1 MKPEM
6 IAIGASAGGIPAI
19 REILSRLHPSF
30 EVPIVVVQHLPANAK
45 MHLSASFGR
54 FTYLKLCEIDDKMPV
69 KSGAVYFA
77 PPGYHLLVEKEK
89 CFSLSV
95 DEPVHF
101 SRPSIDVFFE
111 SAAFVYGASLVGV
124 LLTGANEDGANGLFQ
139 IQRQHGHTIVQD
151 PRTAQLETMPKAAL
165 KKFEPNFVGGL
176 PQIAALLNQLGASER
191 RRFEDQNLDRR

>member
-1 MKPEM
+1 MKPEL
-6 IAIGASAGGIPAI
+6 IAIGASAGGIPAV

-30 EVPIVVVQHLPANAK
+30 EIPIVVVQHLPAHAK
-45 MHLSASFGR
+45 MHLTASFGR
-54 FTYLKLCEIDDKMPV
+54 FTYLKLCEIDDKMPI

-111 SAAFVYGASLVGV
+111 SAATVYGSPLVGV
-124 LLTGANEDGANGLFQ
+124 LLTGANEDGANGLLQ
-139 IQRQHGHTIVQD
+139 IHRRNGRTLVQD
-151 PRTAQLETMPKAAL
+151 PSTAQLDTMPKAAL
-165 KKFEPNFVGGL
+165 KLFEPDFIGSL
-176 PQIAALLNQLGASER
+176 AQIAALLNEMGGSER
-191 RRFEDQNLDRR
+191 RRLEDQNPDR